1 LATKKKSFIDEKNI
15 KLEASCSVIIKKN
28 LSLKSKDPKSF
39 TIPLT
44 IGVFFV
50 DKALLDL
57 GASINL
63 MSLAMLKKIGY
74 LEIKPKYLADPS

>member
-15 KLEASCSVIIKKN
+15 KLEAGCSAIIKKN
-28 LSLKSKDPKSF
+28 LSLKSKDPRSF

-50 DKALLDL
+50 DKDLLDL
-57 GASINL
+57 GASINV
-63 MSLAMLKKIGY
+63 M
-74 LEIKPKYLADPS
+74 P